1 MGGYVRYYTIIYI
14 KMNLKKKTPK
24 NDHFQFVCIYGN
36 KNKKSQNTIF
46 QKLFKYL
53 KIFLTIWTK

>member
-1 MGGYVRYYTIIYI
+1 
-14 KMNLKKKTPK
+14 MNLKKKTPK
-24 NDHFQFVCIYGN
+24 NACFQFVIIYGN
-36 KNKKSQNTIF
+36 KNYNSQNSVF